1 MSMSFISEEDRYYLK
16 ISYSDDF
23 IGVFSHNRNIF
34 NKEVNEKLYNNIVGK
49 IKNIYIYSAYGS
61 KTLLYP
67 LKNDNPYL
75 LYNLD
80 SEELKPL
87 GRDKLSIKYSY
98 LEIEFSKK
106 DFAKLKL
113 LFS

>member
-16 ISYSDDF
+16 ISYSDEF

-34 NKEVNEKLYNNIVGK
+34 NKEMNEKLYNSIVGK
-49 IKNIYIYSAYGS
+49 IKNIYIHGAHGF
-61 KTLLYP
+61 KALLYP

-80 SEELKPL
+80 SEELKPWD
-87 GRDKLSIKYSY
+87 GKLSMRYSY